1 MRRARRIRPVAPWST
16 GTSLAYMQQLVDYW
30 REHFDWRAQ
39 EAKLNAF
46 SQFTVPVSGRIT
58 AVAVDPTPPP
68 ALKTL
73 TSRDT
78 NGGGT
83 VELHTSCG
91 PNSSHPFTPC
101 DEEFIRFCTILG
113 GNSDIQEPSPGDL
126 GGDEPSGTC
135 DVPGPEAPHPQHD

>member
-1 MRRARRIRPVAPWST
+1 MKALSRITMTA
-16 GTSLAYMQQLVDYW
+16 GLAGMIAVSALVPALA
-30 REHFDWRAQ
+30 HA
-39 EAKLNAF
+39 A
-46 SQFTVPVSGRIT
+46 TVPVSGRIT

-68 ALKTL
+68 APKTL

-78 NGGGT
+78 SGGGSA
-83 VELHTSCG
+83 ELHTSCG